1 MLLNVSLFP
10 SLTCAL
16 FAAPLLYNKWVVG
29 FAKLVVQ
36 TVAVVLYCAPAVQP
50 DRGSIAPI
58 LGMAFVG
65 NPIYNPCL
73 LSESEQV
80 RFTV

>member
-1 MLLNVSLFP
+1 VSLFP

-36 TVAVVLYCAPAVQP
+36 TVAVVLYCTPAIKTHRVA
-50 DRGSIAPI
+50 IAPI
-58 LGMAFVG
+58 LGVSFVS
-65 NPIYNPCL
+65 NPIYNPGL
-73 LSESEQV
+73 LSKSEQV